1 MTMIYHKDWNSNIL
15 GRTSRHTSQVFK
27 SECRWKQSHPSDTL
41 TQPFESLFLK
51 TTELELTWVTNA
63 PIDGKCFTGCFH
75 CTLGNP
81 HRLWHLHNPWKLVR
95 GTWTRKNVKKDN
107 SLLYHL
113 LFNIKLWEFWVTF
126 WVTFTKWFWFRTSI
140 YDFTSFFQ
148 RKCTIFL
155 SIIKLL
161 DIIADNIWDV

>member
-1 MTMIYHKDWNSNIL
+1 MTMIYHKDWNSNTL
-15 GRTSRHTSQVFK
+15 GRTYRHTSQVFK
-27 SECRWKQSHPSDTL
+27 SECRWKQSHPSNTL

-95 GTWTRKNVKKDN
+95 GTWTRKNVKRGN

-126 WVTFTKWFWFRTSI
+126 IESNYKVVLIPHKYLWFH
-140 YDFTSFFQ
+140 
-148 RKCTIFL
+148 FL
-155 SIIKLL
+155 LSKEVYNLL
-161 DIIADNIWDV
+161 IDN